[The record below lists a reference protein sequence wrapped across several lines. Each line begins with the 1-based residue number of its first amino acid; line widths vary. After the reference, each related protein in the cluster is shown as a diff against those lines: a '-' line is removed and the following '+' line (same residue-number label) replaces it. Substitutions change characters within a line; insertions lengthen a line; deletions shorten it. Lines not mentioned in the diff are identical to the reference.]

1 MEGISEPV
9 PRELHRCL
17 RQAVLDHV
25 RSERRR
31 SFPALVHVGLPSR
44 LQRVYSPAG
53 DVALDHALRTDVV
66 AAFLRSTSSPD
77 GTPIVW
83 LTRPGE
89 LDLQDVDAAWL
100 AASRAAFAEA
110 ERELTFVVVTR
121 AGWRDPRTA
130 TQRTW
135 RRLRAH

>member
-1 MEGISEPV
+1 MS
-9 PRELHRCL
+9 
-17 RQAVLDHV
+17 
-25 RSERRR
+25 SRR
-31 SFPALVHVGLPSR
+31 SCG
-44 LQRVYSPAG
+44 
-53 DVALDHALRTDVV
+53 
-66 AAFLRSTSSPD
+66 STSSPD

-121 AGWRDPRTA
+121 TGWRDPRTA

>member
-1 MEGISEPV
+1 MEGIGEPV
-9 PRELHRCL
+9 PRELHQRL

-31 SFPALVHVGLPSR
+31 SFPALVHVGLPGHV
-44 LQRVYSPAG
+44 QRVYSPAA
-53 DVALDHALRTDVV
+53 DAALDQALRTDVV
-66 AAFLRSTSSPD
+66 AALLRSTAVSD
-77 GTPIVW
+77 RTPVVW
-83 LTRPGE
+83 LTRPGD
-89 LDLQDVDAAWL
+89 LDLQDMDADWL

-110 ERELTFVVVTR
+110 EQRLTFVVVTR
-121 AGWRDPRTA
+121 QGWRDPRSA